1 MDRRNDEPLTELSSA
16 DGSIAQELRSRL
28 ARKTPPADFTA
39 RVMARIERDAMSDH
53 PAPPAVRALPKPRWV
68 LAGALAAS
76 LAAAVFVAR
85 EGVFGTSS
93 SEIEAETQ
101 LLLSLQ
107 LAGEKI
113 NKARDA
119 VLRLPQENAPR
130 EDER

>member
-1 MDRRNDEPLTELSSA
+1 MDPRDDKPLTEQSSA

-39 RVMARIERDAMSDH
+39 CVMARIERDAMSDH
-53 PAPPAVRALPKPRWV
+53 PVPPAVRAFPKPRWV

-85 EGVFGTSS
+85 EGVFRTPLP
-93 SEIEAETQ
+93 EAEAETL

-107 LAGEKI
+107 LAGQKI
-113 NKARDA
+113 NEARDA
-119 VLRLPQENAPR
+119 VLRPPQENAPR

>member
-1 MDRRNDEPLTELSSA
+1 MDPRNDKPLSDASFA
-16 DGSIAQELRSRL
+16 DASLAHELRSRL

-39 RVMARIERDAMSDH
+39 RVMERVERDAMSEN
-53 PAPPAVRALPKPRWV
+53 PAPAAVRAFPKPRWV

-76 LAAAVFVAR
+76 LAAVVFVAR
-85 EGVFGTSS
+85 EGIFRASP
-93 SEIEAETQ
+93 SETEAETQ

-119 VLRLPQENAPR
+119 LLRPPRENAPW
-130 EDER
+130 ENER